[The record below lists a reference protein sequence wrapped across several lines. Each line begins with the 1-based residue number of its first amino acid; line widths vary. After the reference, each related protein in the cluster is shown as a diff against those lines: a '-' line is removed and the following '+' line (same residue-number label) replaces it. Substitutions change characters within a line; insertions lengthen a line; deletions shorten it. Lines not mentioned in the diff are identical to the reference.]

1 VASAKLEFIFENQG
15 SSWNFVDCSLI
26 LGKGRGLFEK
36 LAGIIGL
43 ELFSNGKKAWTRSI
57 AHGPWLWTVHHGPRT
72 GP

>member
-1 VASAKLEFIFENQG
+1 
-15 SSWNFVDCSLI
+15 VDYGLI

-43 ELFSNGKKAWTRSI
+43 ELFSNGKRAWTRSI